1 MFDQC
6 YTMET
11 TEWLM
16 SNRLQS
22 GKIKNRKSS
31 DEEFKKTDVKRISNK
46 NRPIKQNTYWELY
59 EHIGII
65 SS

>member
-46 NRPIKQNTYWELY
+46 NRPIKQNTYSKY
-59 EHIGII
+59 TDIQTR
-65 SS
+65 

>member
-46 NRPIKQNTYWELY
+46 NRPIKQNTYLELY